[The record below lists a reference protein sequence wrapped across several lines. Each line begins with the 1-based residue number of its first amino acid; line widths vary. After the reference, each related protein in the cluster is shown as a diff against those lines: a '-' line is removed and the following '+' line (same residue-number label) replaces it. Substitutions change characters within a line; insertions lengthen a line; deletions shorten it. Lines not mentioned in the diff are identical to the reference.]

1 MVRNV
6 ARRALGR
13 LDRHRLQIDRH
24 CDMRHAAIAERAA
37 ARELGH
43 VLNVARA
50 HDAVV
55 IDARIRKQLVELD
68 ILLRIGADQ
77 IVVLKTGDGEH
88 RLTVELRVVEP
99 VEQVDAAGPGGRQA
113 DAEAAGPLG
122 VAAGHEGGG
131 LFVTHL
137 HEADRIEMGAQ
148 RLHDAVDAVARQP
161 EHDLDTP
168 VDQGV
173 HEHVR
178 GSSRHGR
185 LRRDRDVKQLVADRR
200 GSGTRMEP
208 RRCRTAPQVSPR

>member
-99 VEQVDAAGPGGRQA
+99 VEQVDAAGPGGRHA

-148 RLHDAVDAVARQP
+148 RLHDAVDAVAQQP
-161 EHDLDTP
+161 E
-168 VDQGV
+168 